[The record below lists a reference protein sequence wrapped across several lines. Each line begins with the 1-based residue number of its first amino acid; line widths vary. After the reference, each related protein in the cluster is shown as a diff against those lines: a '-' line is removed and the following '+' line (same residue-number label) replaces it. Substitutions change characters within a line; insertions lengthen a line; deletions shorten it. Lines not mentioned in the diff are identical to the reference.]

1 MKLTPPKWP
10 NVMNNKLDTKPELT
24 TPLLKSLTLPKL
36 SNPSEREREILRKL
50 SKLEKKLL
58 SSLMNKKQLPE
69 LKELKTQLTSSL
81 DKNKPLKFLMLLKLS
96 FQNSEPSPHTP
107 PLKLSSNLPNS
118 ELPTQLLPS
127 LKLLLPSMLTLL
139 TDASVSS
146 NNYKLISLFS
156 LMTISKMKSKPK
168 LISTTLWFRLLKW
181 EKLLKKN
188 LPKTEMN

>member
-50 SKLEKKLL
+50 SLLEKKLL
-58 SSLMNKKQLPE
+58 SFLMNKKKLPE
-69 LKELKTQLTSSL
+69 LKELKTQLTSSP
-81 DKNKPLKFLMLLKLS
+81 DKNKPLKFLMPSKLS
-96 FQNSEPSPHTP
+96 FQNSEPSLHTP

-168 LISTTLWFRLLKW
+168 LISTTL
-181 EKLLKKN
+181 
-188 LPKTEMN
+188 

>member
-1 MKLTPPKWP
+1 MKPTPPKWP

-24 TPLLKSLTLPKL
+24 TPLLKSLTLLKL

-50 SKLEKKLL
+50 SQLEKKLL
-58 SSLMNKKQLPE
+58 SYLMNKKHKPE
-69 LKELKTQLTSSL
+69 PKELKTHLISSP
-81 DKNKPLKFLMLLKLS
+81 DKNKPLKFLMLSKLS
-96 FQNSEPSPHTP
+96 FQNLELSLHTP
-107 PLKLSSNLPNS
+107 PLKLSSNSPNS

-156 LMTISKMKSKPK
+156 LMTILKMKSKPK
-168 LISTTLWFRLLKW
+168 LISTTL
-181 EKLLKKN
+181 
-188 LPKTEMN
+188 